1 MKKGHTLSNTS
12 ISNLSFSL
20 FQICVGVNN
29 NSLESY
35 SLMTEEKD
43 TEVKHLRSITNQ
55 GHRSDVRAVCFS
67 SDNLAFATA
76 SGDSVKLWN
85 R

>member
-1 MKKGHTLSNTS
+1 ML
-12 ISNLSFSL
+12 
-20 FQICVGVNN
+20 QICIGVNN
-29 NSLESY
+29 NTLELHSVAIK
-35 SLMTEEKD
+35 SKERHVEL
-43 TEVKHLRSITNQ
+43 LRTISAH
-55 GHRSDVRAVCFS
+55 GHRTDVRAVCFS

>member
-1 MKKGHTLSNTS
+1 VQL
-12 ISNLSFSL
+12 
-20 FQICVGVNN
+20 CVGLNN
-29 NSLESY
+29 NSIELH
-35 SLMTEEKD
+35 SLYTEEKNP
-43 TEVKHLRSITNQ
+43 EVKHLRSITAH
-55 GHRSDVRAVCFS
+55 GHRTDVRAICFS

>member
-1 MKKGHTLSNTS
+1 MQ
-12 ISNLSFSL
+12 NLDVTTYS
-20 FQICVGVNN
+20 QICAGVNN
-29 NSLESY
+29 NTVELHSLKV
-35 SLMTEEKD
+35 KD
-43 TEVKHLRSITNQ
+43 KVVKNNEDMDNKNKNTLIATISAH
-55 GHRSDVRAVCFS
+55 GHRTDVRAVCFS